1 MKNELF
7 ILIQFRAFYLRVIS
21 KLFVFI
27 FFAINYLF
35 SEEYNLDSL
44 IEVYLTK
51 PKFGVFAGY
60 GLNHHFTSFKSL
72 PDIPCCSPEFSYA
85 FGWGWIGGVLGE
97 YLIDTTFS
105 LTGRISFLENDAY
118 FSKKELTNVI
128 IDGISRNGIF
138 EHQLN
143 TWANYLLL
151 ELQGNYR
158 YFDNWIF
165 SFGLGFS
172 SNLRNRFHQKE
183 VIVEPADRG
192 VFPNGLRVRNEFAGG
207 INNFR
212 NLLPFV
218 GISISKEL
226 SIHRRGAFYLVPE
239 FNYYFHFIDQVK
251 GLNWK
256 SQQFRLGVAVKYRE
270 PIPPPPPPPPPIDP
284 PTPDFPKLLLP
295 PKISISLEYKFLDSL
310 GKELTSAPLKIE
322 DFVSLNMKPLLN
334 YIFFDFNSSVLPPR
348 YVQLTSK
355 DAEKF
360 NLSQL
365 SEKDLLE
372 TYYNILNII
381 GKKMKLDPVV
391 TVKLIG
397 TNSDKGE
404 EKNNKDLS
412 LRRVL
417 AVRKYLTDVWGIEP
431 TRFQIEARNLPR
443 EPSNP
448 NDPQGDEEN
457 RRVEIIPSDLRLI
470 EPILTVDTL
479 RKVEK
484 STIIIYPKQNS
495 GEGIKEWSINITQN
509 SSIIKQFKGLGTPPN
524 EIKWEVNDKTFEQV
538 VYGGFLNFEFI
549 ATDSIDQCGRATA
562 RPLNVQKITVDKKR
576 LEGVADREFEYYS
589 LILFDFG
596 KSKLEAQHKSVLD
609 FITRRVTPSSQV
621 TIEGFTDN
629 IGEER
634 INKRISEKRAK
645 EVAKW
650 LGLSNARTVGVGE
663 EFLLYDNSLPE
674 GRFYCR
680 TVKITIETPIR
691 IQTK

>member
-1 MKNELF
+1 MK
-7 ILIQFRAFYLRVIS
+7 IA
-21 KLFVFI
+21 LFVLRLFGVFCLRSISSFFVIII
-27 FFAINYLF
+27 FAKTFLF

-44 IEVYLTK
+44 IEVYSTK
-51 PKFGVFAGY
+51 PKFGVFVGY
-60 GLNHHFTSFKSL
+60 GINHHFSSFKSL
-72 PDIPCCSPEFSYA
+72 PEIPCCSPEFSKA
-85 FGWGWIGGVLGE
+85 FGWGWVGGIFGE
-97 YLIDTTFS
+97 YLIDRTFS
-105 LTGRISFLENDAY
+105 FTGRISFLENDAY
-118 FSKKELTNVI
+118 FSKREFTNVI
-128 IDGISRNGIF
+128 VDGISQNGVF

-143 TWANYLLL
+143 TWANFLFF
-151 ELQGNYR
+151 EIRGNFR

-172 SNLRNRFHQKE
+172 YNLRNKFHQKE
-183 VIVEPADRG
+183 IIVEPVDRG
-192 VFPNGLRVRNEFAGG
+192 VFPNGLRVRNEFAGE
-207 INNFR
+207 IKNFR
-212 NLLPFV
+212 NLLPFIGV
-218 GISISKEL
+218 SVSKEL
-226 SIHRRGAFYLVPE
+226 SIHRRGAFYLAPE
-239 FNYYFHFIDQVK
+239 FNYFLHFIDQVK

-270 PIPPPPPPPPPIDP
+270 PIPPPPPPPPPIEP
-284 PTPDFPKLLLP
+284 PTPDFLKPLLP
-295 PKISISLEYKFLDSL
+295 PTISLSLDYKFLDST

-322 DFVSLNMKPLLN
+322 DFISLNMKPLLN
-334 YIFFDFNSSVLPPR
+334 YVFFDYNSDVLPPR
-348 YVQLTSK
+348 YVQLSSK
-355 DAEKF
+355 EAEKF

-381 GKKMKLDPVV
+381 GKKMKFDPVV
-391 TVKLIG
+391 TVKLVG
-397 TNSDKGE
+397 TNSNKGD

-412 LRRVL
+412 LRRAL
-417 AVRKYLTDVWGIEP
+417 AVRKYLTDVWGIQP
-431 TRFQIEARNLPR
+431 TRFQIEARNLPKER
-443 EPSNP
+443 SNP

-484 STIIIYPKQNS
+484 ASIVIYPKQNS
-495 GEGIKEWSINITQN
+495 GEGIKEWSISITQN
-509 SSIIKQFKGLGTPPN
+509 ASIIKQFKGFGTPPK
-524 EIKWEVNDKTFEQV
+524 EIKWEINDRAFEQV
-538 VYGGFLNFEFI
+538 VFGGFLNFEFI
-549 ATDSIDQCGRATA
+549 ATDSIDQFGRATA
-562 RPLNVQKITVDKKR
+562 QPLNVQKITVDKKR

-609 FITRRVTPSSQV
+609 FITRRVTPLSQV

-629 IGEER
+629 IGDEKV
-634 INKRISEKRAK
+634 NKRISEKRAF

-663 EFLLYDNSLPE
+663 EYLLYDNSLPE

-680 TVKITIETPIR
+680 TVKITIETPIKV
-691 IQTK
+691 QTE

>member
-1 MKNELF
+1 MRLLNLF
-7 ILIQFRAFYLRVIS
+7 HLRIIS
-21 KLFVFI
+21 RFIVFTLLALN
-27 FFAINYLF
+27 FLL

-44 IEVYLTK
+44 IEVYSTK
-51 PKFGVFAGY
+51 PKFGFFVGY
-60 GLNHHFTSFKSL
+60 GFNHHFASFKSL
-72 PDIPCCSPEFSYA
+72 PNIPCCSPEFSYG
-85 FGWGWIGGVLGE
+85 FGRGWMGGILGE
-97 YLIDTTFS
+97 FFIDATFS
-105 LTGRISFLENDAY
+105 FTSRISFLGNDAY
-118 FSKKELTNVI
+118 FSKKEFTNVI
-128 IDGISRNGIF
+128 IDGLSQRGIF
-138 EHQLN
+138 EHQLK
-143 TWANYLLL
+143 TWANFLLF
-151 ELQGNYR
+151 EIRGNYR

-172 SNLRNRFHQKE
+172 HNLRNRFHQKE

-192 VFPNGLRVRNEFAGG
+192 VFPNGLRVRNEFAGE

-212 NLLPFV
+212 NLLPFL
-218 GISISKEL
+218 GISVSKEL
-226 SIHRRGAFYLVPE
+226 STHRRGVFYLVPE
-239 FNYYFHFIDQVK
+239 FNYYLHFIDQVK
-251 GLNWK
+251 DLNWK
-256 SQQFRLGVAVKYRE
+256 SQQFRLGIAIKYRE

-284 PTPDFPKLLLP
+284 PPPDFPEPLLP
-295 PKISISLEYKFLDSL
+295 PTISISLDYKFLDSS
-310 GKELTSAPLKIE
+310 GKEFTSAPLKIE

-334 YIFFDFNSSVLPPR
+334 YVFFDYNSDVLPSR

-355 DAEKF
+355 EAEKF

-391 TVKLIG
+391 TVKLVG
-397 TNSDKGE
+397 TNSDKGD

-412 LRRVL
+412 LRRAL
-417 AVRKYLTDVWGIEP
+417 AVRKYLTDIWGIEQ
-431 TRFQIEARNLPR
+431 TRFQIESRNLPK

-448 NDPQGDEEN
+448 NDPQGDDEN

-470 EPILTVDTL
+470 APILTIDTL

-495 GEGIKEWSINITQN
+495 GEGIKEWSINVTQN
-509 SSIIKQFKGLGTPPN
+509 SKIIKQFKGFGTPPK
-524 EIKWEVNDKTFEQV
+524 EIKWEINNRSFEQV

-549 ATDSIDQCGRATA
+549 ATDSIDQFGRATA
-562 RPLNVQKITVDKKR
+562 KPLNVQKITVDKKR

-596 KSKLEAQHKSVLD
+596 KFKLETQHKSVLD

-629 IGEER
+629 IGEEK
-634 INKRISEKRAK
+634 INKKISEKRAK

-650 LGLSNARTVGVGE
+650 LGLLNARTVGVGE
-663 EFLLYDNSLPE
+663 DYLLYDNSLPE

-691 IQTK
+691 IQSK